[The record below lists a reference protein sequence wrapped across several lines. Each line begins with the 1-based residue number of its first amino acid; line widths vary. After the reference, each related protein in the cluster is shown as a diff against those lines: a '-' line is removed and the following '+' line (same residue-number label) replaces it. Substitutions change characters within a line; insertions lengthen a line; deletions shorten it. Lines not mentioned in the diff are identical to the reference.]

1 MKYIKEWKVFES
13 TKYEETKEIIE
24 TLHDMSLEFI
34 DNNCSVRIEPSND
47 IRIKVMA
54 LQGPGVFSGIEM
66 PFYIEIDVLHK
77 IIAPD
82 KDRSGF
88 GPLPDW
94 FIERCRTIQS
104 YLSSSGF
111 RTEVLIRYGTDWEG
125 LGNDQS
131 GLDRLD
137 RLSEVTS
144 LIYKV
149 RLEFSKV

>member
-1 MKYIKEWKVFES
+1 MKYIKEWKIFES
-13 TKYEETKEIIE
+13 TKYEETKEIVE

-54 LQGPGVFSGIEM
+54 LQSPEVFSGIEM
-66 PFYIEIDVLHK
+66 PFYIEIDVYRK
-77 IIAPD
+77 IITPD
-82 KDRSGF
+82 RERSGF

-94 FIERCRTIQS
+94 FIERCRMIQS
-104 YLSSSGF
+104 YLSSKGF
-111 RTEVLIRYGTDWEG
+111 STEVSIRYGADWES

-131 GLDRLD
+131 GLDE
-137 RLSEVTS
+137 LSRDTS

-149 RLEFSKV
+149 HLEFNKISV

>member
-1 MKYIKEWKVFES
+1 MKYISEWKVFES
-13 TKYEETKEIIE
+13 DRYEQMKQIVE
-24 TLHDMSLEFI
+24 TLHDMSLEFV

-54 LQGPGVFSGIEM
+54 LQSREVFSGIKM
-66 PFYIEIDVLHK
+66 PFYIEIDIHRK

-82 KDRSGF
+82 RERSGF

-94 FIERCRTIQS
+94 FIERCRMIQS
-104 YLSSSGF
+104 YLSSRGF
-111 RTEVLIRYGTDWEG
+111 STEVSIRYGADWES

-131 GLDRLD
+131 GLDE
-137 RLSEVTS
+137 LSEVRS

-149 RLEFSKV
+149 HLEFNKVSV